1 MMNATA
7 GGFTRE
13 RGLTLIEMMVALAL
27 SLFLLAGITY
37 VVVNSNKNYNTT
49 DSLSRLQENARFA
62 MEFLARDLRRTGYVG
77 CANEVTSV
85 HSTLNDGAM
94 GPSFTVIPIDGVD
107 NLGTNSAWA
116 GSGDNVV
123 LANAPIPGSDAIRGR
138 YADLSNPITIV
149 KEMPNES
156 AVLFVN
162 AGHGLKTG
170 DIIALTDCD
179 STDIMQLTNVDES
192 GAASSGQDNLVH
204 NAGGTQAPGNS
215 TQKLSKM
222 YGEGATVMK
231 FESFAYYVG
240 TNANGRRAL
249 FRETASGTQEL
260 VEGVESMQIVYG
272 VADSN
277 RAPARYGVADATLPW
292 SNGVVS
298 VRIGLLMS
306 TVASTDDGQYGVEK
320 DTGSYTVNGT
330 NVTPPAERRLRK
342 IFSTSIS
349 LRNLRKL

>member
-1 MMNATA
+1 MKATA
-7 GGFTRE
+7 GGSRRE
-13 RGLTLIEMMVALAL
+13 RGFTIVELMVALAL

-77 CANEVTSV
+77 CANDVTSV
-85 HSTLNDGAM
+85 NSTLNNGAM
-94 GPSFTVIPIDGVD
+94 GPAFDVIPVDGVD
-107 NLGTNSAWA
+107 SIGTNSVWA
-116 GSGDNVV
+116 GAGDNVV
-123 LANAPIPGSDAIRGR
+123 LSNTPVTGSDAIRGR
-138 YADLSNPITIV
+138 YADFSNPITIM

-162 AGHGLKTG
+162 SGHGLKAG

-179 STDIMQLTNVDES
+179 STDIMQLTNVDDS
-192 GAASSGQDNLVH
+192 GTSGKDNLVH
-204 NAGGTQAPGNS
+204 NAGGTLVPGNR

-231 FESFAYYVG
+231 FQSFVYYIG

-249 FRETASGTQEL
+249 FRETPSGAQEL
-260 VEGVESMQIVYG
+260 VEGVESMQIRYG
-272 VADSN
+272 LADAN
-277 RAPARYGVADATLPW
+277 RAPSRYSVAANTIDW
-292 SNGVVS
+292 DNNVVS

-306 TVASTDDGQYGVEK
+306 TVANTEDGQYGIDK
-320 DTGSYTVNGT
+320 DTGTYPVNGT
-330 NVTPPAERRLRK
+330 NVTPPQERRLRK
-342 IFSTSIS
+342 TFETTIS